1 MKQKVNSSCSHS
13 VQHNQSN
20 SQTAAVIPRRLMF
33 YDDNFTLDDCEDMP
47 RNHCWVITGS
57 SHHFPQQVSVDI
69 MGSEE
74 KTHKTMPPPPNRLTT
89 MMRSDEENTHN
100 PGACRWLL

>member
-1 MKQKVNSSCSHS
+1 MKQKVNSSSSHS

-20 SQTAAVIPRRLMF
+20 SQTAAVMPRGLMF
-33 YDDNFTLDDCEDMP
+33 YDDNLTLDDCEDMP

-57 SHHFPQQVSVDI
+57 PHHFPQQVSVDI

-74 KTHKTMPPPPNRLTT
+74 KTHKTNPPPDRLTHT
-89 MMRSDEENTHN
+89 QPRSLQVAAVMGEM
-100 PGACRWLL
+100 LK